1 MKNILECLYSFYII
15 PKCIE
20 LKPQEQVKT
29 EENQVY

>member
-15 PKCIE
+15 PK